1 MTEAIIE
8 ERFIENIFLSK
19 RGHFLFIIIVVV
31 VKNKLEKK

>member
-8 ERFIENIFLSK
+8 ERFIEKIFLSK

-31 VKNKLEKK
+31 KNKLEKK